1 MKALFVVLFTVSF
14 YVYASEAQLSNIK
27 PVGKV
32 PKSLFL
38 IKKAKIDNDVGDPVL
53 YPKGKQEQNIR
64 NEKIFRKYNLSDTFE
79 NYEKNRN

>member
-1 MKALFVVLFTVSF
+1 MAQ
-14 YVYASEAQLSNIK
+14 SELSNIK

-53 YPKGKQEQNIR
+53 YPKSKQEQNIR
-64 NEKIFRKYNLSDTFE
+64 NEKIFRKYNLSDSLD
-79 NYEKNRN
+79 NYEKTRN

>member
-1 MKALFVVLFTVSF
+1 MRIFLLVLFICSQ
-14 YVYASEAQLSNIK
+14 AIMAQSELSNIK

-53 YPKGKQEQNIR
+53 YPKSKQEQNIR
-64 NEKIFRKYNLSDTFE
+64 NEKIFRKYNLSDSLD
-79 NYEKNRN
+79 NYEKTRN